1 MRIPTF
7 NPLNVTRLPLR
18 MSEARALGEEH
29 AFRKHGIKLAS
40 DVCADLLIKE
50 AQAPRDEVFDI
61 FLSHSYSDQE
71 AILRIKR
78 WLESFGYKVYVDWV
92 EDDED
97 LSRLSVS
104 RKTAERLRLRIRKSR
119 CLLLATSEHAD
130 ESFWIPWE
138 LGYADGHHGKVA
150 ILPYLRENAASSRFE
165 RLEFLQLYPVVDV
178 ARLKGTTRRLLWV
191 NRKGEEYVTFDD
203 WRSGR
208 LLQWQRIEE

>member
-1 MRIPTF
+1 MRLPAF
-7 NPLNVTRLPLR
+7 SPLNVTRVPLR
-18 MSEARALGEEH
+18 LSEARALGEEH

-50 AQAPRDEVFDI
+50 AQAPRDEAFDI

-78 WLESFGYKVYVDWV
+78 RLQSLGYKVYVDWV
-92 EDDED
+92 EDDAE

-104 RKTAERLRLRIRKSR
+104 RKTAERLRLRIRNSR
-119 CLLLATSEHAD
+119 CLLLATSEHTD

-138 LGYADGHHGKVA
+138 LGCADGHHGKVA
-150 ILPYLRENAASSRFE
+150 ILPYLREDATSSRFQ
-165 RLEFLQLYPVVDV
+165 RLEFLQLYPVVDE
-178 ARLKGTTRRLLWV
+178 ARLEGSTKRRLWG
-191 NRKGEEYVTFDD
+191 NRAGDEYVTFDD

-208 LLQWQRIEE
+208 RLQWRRIEE